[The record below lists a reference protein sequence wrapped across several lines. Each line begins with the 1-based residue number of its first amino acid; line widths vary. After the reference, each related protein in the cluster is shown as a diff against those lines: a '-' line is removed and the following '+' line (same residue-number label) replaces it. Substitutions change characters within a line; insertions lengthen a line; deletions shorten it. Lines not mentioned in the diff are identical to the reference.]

1 MTNRIAIIGAGPIA
15 IEYSKILTKLEQ
27 EYIVIGR
34 GESSANSFKQATG
47 RDALVGGIDKNKEA
61 ILVCNKAIVAVSEDQ
76 LDIATVALLE
86 LGIKDIL
93 VEKPGASTIEKVQAV
108 KDLAQNKNA
117 KVHLAYNRRY
127 FSSVLELEKRILND
141 GGLKSFHFEFTEWSH
156 VIQDI
161 PKNPGVKENWFFQNS
176 SHVIDL
182 AFHLGGSPL
191 KMNSLKTSELDWHP
205 NGSNFVGSGISEKHA
220 LFTYQANW
228 KGPGRWALEFITA
241 TNRYYLKPMEQ
252 LQVQELGSVAVN
264 KIEVDDSLDQEFK
277 PGFFLQT
284 KDFIENKKGN
294 LISIEEQN
302 SKSNIYLQILNG
314 EN

>member
-15 IEYSKILTKLEQ
+15 IEYSNILTKLEQ
-27 EYIVIGR
+27 KHIIVGR
-34 GESSANSFKQATG
+34 GVDSAKKFKEITN
-47 RDALVGGIDKNKEA
+47 RDALTGGIEKNKEE
-61 ILVCNKAIVAVSEDQ
+61 ILNCNKAIVAVSEDQ
-76 LDIATVALLE
+76 LDNATCSLLN
-86 LGIKDIL
+86 LGIKNIL
-93 VEKPGASTIEKVQAV
+93 VEKPGASTIEKVQDVNELAKS
-108 KDLAQNKNA
+108 KDAQ
-117 KVHLAYNRRY
+117 VYLAYNRRY
-127 FSSVLELEKRILND
+127 FSSVLELEQRIIKD

-161 PKNPGVKENWFFQNS
+161 PKNPGVKENWFYQNS

-264 KIEVDDSLDQEFK
+264 KLEVDDTLDQEFK

-284 KDFIENKKGN
+284 KDFIDNVKGSLICINEQSKK
-294 LISIEEQN
+294 SDT
-302 SKSNIYLQILNG
+302 YLQILNG
-314 EN
+314 DN